1 MKMKTKMKMKMK
13 MTKMRMQEIKK
24 NSTDTKKD
32 ENKNILLELIED
44 VDEKPFKKYSR
55 GKTFNSFINE
65 FHSATNKEDKE
76 KVVNN

>member
-1 MKMKTKMKMKMK
+1 MKMKTKMKKKMK
-13 MTKMRMQEIKK
+13 RTKMRMQEIKK